1 MTDVEFD
8 KHKEALKAQKLEKPK
23 KMSSQFSI
31 FMNEIGLQQYHFE
44 RSEVEVEIL
53 KSITKSQ
60 VLDFYKVSQLYIFP

>member
-1 MTDVEFD
+1 MTDAEFE
-8 KHKEALKAQKLEKPK
+8 KHKEALKAQKLEKTK

-44 RSEVEVEIL
+44 RPEVEVEIL

-60 VLDFYKVSQLYIFP
+60 VLDFYKVSQLIIFS